1 MKKFI
6 LFIIIILIPIACT
19 NSNENDIVEQ
29 PGRKVIATIN
39 DERLKEVSGIS
50 ESQMIDNIIWLHN
63 DSQDKPRIFAINLN
77 GEVVAEVNLINAT
90 NIDWEEIKVV
100 KNPND
105 SQSYIYIGDI
115 GDNLQIRKDYK
126 FYVLKEPIIDTN
138 KRNQPIEISDYQ
150 IIDFEY
156 SDKSHDC
163 EAFFVEN
170 NDIHLLTKRDS
181 MAHFFTLKNPLPNFK
196 NIAEFQ
202 TKTKIGQYRT
212 RIPSSRIVGADLS
225 NDKQH
230 LLVKSYDTV
239 YYYKANNDWK
249 SVLSAEPQFVYYV
262 PEVQGEA
269 ISWNK
274 NNSGFWTLSEAGP
287 VDVLP
292 VLYYYNFVGP
302 IQKK

>member
-6 LFIIIILIPIACT
+6 IFFFFALILESCS
-19 NSNENDIVEQ
+19 NSNENNIVEQ
-29 PGRKVIATIN
+29 PERKVIAKI
-39 DERLKEVSGIS
+39 DDDRLKEVSGIS
-50 ESQMIDNIIWLHN
+50 ESKIYENIIWLHN
-63 DSQDKPRIFAINLN
+63 DSQDQPRIFAINQD
-77 GEVVAEVNLINAT
+77 GKVVVELTLKNAK
-90 NIDWEEIKVV
+90 NVDWEEIKVV
-100 KNPND
+100 KNPQD

-115 GDNLQIRKDYK
+115 GDNLEVRNDYK
-126 FYVLKEPIIDTN
+126 FYVVKEPNIDTS
-138 KRNQPIEISDYQ
+138 KVNQKIEISDYQ
-150 IIDFEY
+150 VIAFEY

-181 MAHFFTLKNPLPNFK
+181 LAHYFSIKNPVPATK

-212 RIPSSRIVGADLS
+212 RIPTSRIVAADLS

-249 SVLSAEPQFVYYV
+249 NVLSAEPQFVNYI

-269 ISWNK
+269 ICWNK
-274 NNSGFWTLSEAGP
+274 DNSGYWTLSEVGP
-287 VDVLP
+287 IDVQP
-292 VLYYYNFVGP
+292 VLYFYKFIGP
-302 IQKK
+302 IIK